1 MRKTIDTIF
10 ENRVSLSKQ
19 ASKQAS
25 YCMQKYQEGG
35 SSYVLESLYLEC
47 GVIGTI

>member
-19 ASKQAS
+19 LYSKNS
-25 YCMQKYQEGG
+25 RIGG
-35 SSYVLESLYLEC
+35 LYLEPS
-47 GVIGTI
+47 TITGKEVTDI

>member
-25 YCMQKYQEGG
+25 KLLYAKNSRIGG
-35 SSYVLESLYLEC
+35 LY
-47 GVIGTI
+47 I